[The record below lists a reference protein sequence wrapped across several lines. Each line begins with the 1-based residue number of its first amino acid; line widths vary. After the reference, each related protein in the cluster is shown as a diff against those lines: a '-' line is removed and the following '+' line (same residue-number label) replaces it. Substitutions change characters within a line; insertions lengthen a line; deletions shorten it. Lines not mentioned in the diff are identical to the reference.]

1 LHGSPKPLWA
11 KAIPNHGAD
20 PSGPRSGDPSSTVLP
35 QWSPES
41 TIDLMDS
48 QEIATGILSL
58 TAPGIVGFE
67 KSERREIARRVNE
80 STAAARLIELMGH
93 TVRYCRFPATGPRDG
108 IPLRLR
114 HSGFSIVGA
123 PPGCYA
129 KQFRSRRTTVT
140 CRNTSLMGSELAFHG
155 SAALVTNSLC
165 REQEKRTMR
174 ESEVQIGNSG

>member
-1 LHGSPKPLWA
+1 LWA

-67 KSERREIARRVNE
+67 NSERREIAHLVNE

-93 TVRYCRFPATGPRDG
+93 TVRYCRFPVVVFRPQVLNTGYR
-108 IPLRLR
+108 
-114 HSGFSIVGA
+114 
-123 PPGCYA
+123 
-129 KQFRSRRTTVT
+129 
-140 CRNTSLMGSELAFHG
+140 
-155 SAALVTNSLC
+155 
-165 REQEKRTMR
+165 
-174 ESEVQIGNSG
+174 